1 MKRYA
6 VLVAFAVLA
15 IAVPFAQS
23 SPSGTP
29 QRLAKLEKQVRV
41 LRAQMKTV
49 RLQVAC
55 INGVAGVTS
64 YGVPSNSEGYV
75 YRKPASPT
83 PTDIVTTGVDFT
95 QQGETPQVLVA
106 AVNPKCVTTRS
117 SYSAGARKRSSG
129 TKVTLLRLHAA
140 R

>member
-64 YGVPSNSEGYV
+64 YGVPSNSEGYK
-75 YRKPASPT
+75 YQRAGT
-83 PTDIVTTGVDFT
+83 PPSEIITTGVDFT

-106 AVNPKCVTTRS
+106 AVNPKCVTARS
-117 SYSAGARKRSSG
+117 SYSAGARKRSGG